1 MGANVEK
8 ARKAA
13 RALQEAFHYDGT
25 FSLFEYEKVKDPITK
40 VTSQQEVLK
49 LQDVPCH
56 LSRSSIPAASQ
67 TESAAGVEKEV
78 MLFCSPDV
86 VVPAGAKITVTQAGI
101 IESYKQSGIPAVYA
115 THQEITL
122 ELFERYA

>member
-1 MGANVEK
+1 MGASVER

-13 RALQEAFHYDGT
+13 RGVIEAFHYDGT
-25 FSLFEYEKVKDPITK
+25 FSLFQYEKVKDPETK
-40 VTSQQEVLK
+40 ATSQQEVLK

-56 LSRSSIPAASQ
+56 LSRSSIPAANQ
-67 TESAAGVEKEV
+67 TESAASVEKEV
-78 MLFCSPDV
+78 KLFCSPDIEI
-86 VVPAGAKITVTQAGI
+86 PAGSKITVTQAGI
-101 IESYKQSGIPAVYA
+101 TESYKLSGIPAVYV